1 MWQRVAAPLALVWLT
16 AVAVIAVVQ
25 ATTRFPPDH
34 LFASSPAGVAGG
46 RWWPLATSAL
56 VIDGAPLAQLT
67 LAAILSVAALRFL
80 GGPLF
85 WLVAAAG
92 HIGATLVAYA
102 GVGVLWLVAR
112 GDAESVVEAPDY
124 GISAIWM
131 GLLGA
136 LTVRAIVVRTWSRWW
151 VVAAL
156 PAILGIAL
164 TVPGGDE
171 LADAEHAL
179 AFAFGGAVMAW
190 SLRRATRQEAPA
202 PGDPASAGGDRG
214 VRRQHHLARV
224 ALLQLDELAD
234 VLRHPRRRGLR
245 RGIRLLGR
253 IPVRHGDDPR
263 AGLDQLVRPEAGP
276 PAEDLHHP
284 SGRFDFA
291 DDLVR

>member
-1 MWQRVAAPLALVWLT
+1 VASRAGARRYGHDMRLGGFGAVWQRVAAPLALVWLT

-136 LTVRAIVVRTWSRWW
+136 LTVRANPSATRRRSRRRSRSARTTGSR
-151 VVAAL
+151 AARGRS
-156 PAILGIAL
+156 P
-164 TVPGGDE
+164 P
-171 LADAEHAL
+171 
-179 AFAFGGAVMAW
+179 
-190 SLRRATRQEAPA
+190 SLR
-202 PGDPASAGGDRG
+202 
-214 VRRQHHLARV
+214 
-224 ALLQLDELAD
+224 AL
-234 VLRHPRRRGLR
+234 
-245 RGIRLLGR
+245 RLC
-253 IPVRHGDDPR
+253 
-263 AGLDQLVRPEAGP
+263 
-276 PAEDLHHP
+276 
-284 SGRFDFA
+284 
-291 DDLVR
+291 